1 MEKRIYEKP
10 LMCLV
15 VMDWNDIVTNS
26 IPDPEGGGETE
37 PGTVID
43 GAPKRRGSTP
53 WDDQD

>member
-15 VMDWNDIVTNS
+15 VMDLKDVIATSNDT
-26 IPDPEGGGETE
+26 PGPGDQGG
-37 PGTVID
+37 D
-43 GAPKRRGSTP
+43 RASKRRGSTP